1 MTATLATRVLY
12 LVLWLLMVPASFGEL
27 YRPVRSGGLT
37 VTYGSVWDLALNRNA
52 SPDVLGIGL
61 WAVYLIVVVVAL
73 IRWRTPSRVPALV
86 CGGVAG
92 LTAFMILAKVGTSWN
107 PDLGWGG
114 VDMVAVSL
122 AVIAVA
128 LIDLVLGRWR
138 TGTKAPV

>member
-1 MTATLATRVLY
+1 MDRISTDILI
-12 LVLWLLMVPASFGEL
+12 
-27 YRPVRSGGLT
+27 SG
-37 VTYGSVWDLALNRNA
+37 
-52 SPDVLGIGL
+52 
-61 WAVYLIVVVVAL
+61 
-73 IRWRTPSRVPALV
+73 
-86 CGGVAG
+86 GGVAG

-107 PDLGWGG
+107 PDLAWRA